1 MAAVAAVLKDV
12 EELVAVKT
20 IGKSRQDL
28 ALADT
33 IANSEAGRYFSTKSN
48 VGELADIHVDDEPH
62 EDGAELGKHLTEE
75 DRKLADIKGFTFVHT
90 TAKDIRAIS
99 HEVAD
104 SIYSCPGTHIC

>member
-33 IANSEAGRYFSTKSN
+33 IANSEAGRYFSTKPN